1 MLYTPSSLEKEKYA
15 SIHNQMFYISL
26 NVTIAVKRR
35 LHVLNSNKSRFII
48 NVICTTT
55 LTLCINKDHFLGDIL
70 SKIIVLRCLFTMK

>member
-1 MLYTPSSLEKEKYA
+1 MLYTPSSMEKEKYA

-48 NVICTTT
+48 NVMHNNNTYPV
-55 LTLCINKDHFLGDIL
+55 H
-70 SKIIVLRCLFTMK
+70 